1 MRNYEKNEGRGA
13 QRMAMRV
20 PGLSTRGATAKAI
33 SPFRL
38 FFLLLLVLFIVEA
51 IIMFILPLLFPGP
64 DTLLANVADA
74 LLLVTLSAPFLWILI
89 VQPLRTAV
97 AREATWAG
105 ALFEHV
111 VDGVVVLDGNG
122 TMVLLNPAAE
132 QIFGYSLH
140 EAIGQPLNALLNE
153 QAGWDR
159 ERFPLHGDHLHH
171 DILGRRKDGTLFP
184 MDFSVS
190 NVSLAG
196 ETAFIGIVRDI
207 TKRKQIEMAMLEKQ
221 SQLAELNLSLEQRV
235 AATVSELR
243 EKDRILIQ
251 QSRLAAMGEMINNIA
266 HQWRQ
271 PLNVLALL
279 AQKMRLCYDMGS
291 FTPEFLHESVNK
303 SMDLINHLSR
313 TIDDF
318 RNFFEPDKEKTEFMI
333 HEVVARTISLVED
346 NFSHLQ
352 IHIDFHGS
360 ATPAVIG
367 FPNEY
372 SQVLLNILMNAR
384 DALVEHQPDKA
395 IVAITIATEGDWS
408 VVTISDNGG
417 GMDDGVM
424 GKIFDPYF
432 TTKGPD
438 RGTGLGLYMSKTI
451 IEKNMNGRLTARNTA
466 DGAEFRIEIRQHAS
480 C

>member
-1 MRNYEKNEGRGA
+1 MRFYEKNEGVGA
-13 QRMAMRV
+13 QHVAMRV
-20 PGLSTRGATAKAI
+20 PGSPTRGATARAI

-51 IIMFILPLLFPGP
+51 IIMFILPFFFTDP
-64 DTLLANVADA
+64 DTFLANVVDA

-105 ALFEHV
+105 ALFENV
-111 VDGVVVLDGNG
+111 VDGVIVLDGVG
-122 TMVLLNPAAE
+122 AMVLLNPAAE

-140 EAIGQPLNALLNE
+140 EVSGQPLKVLLNE
-153 QAGWDR
+153 QAEW
-159 ERFPLHGDHLHH
+159 ERFPLHGDRLHH

-190 NVSLAG
+190 SVSLTG
-196 ETAFIGIVRDI
+196 ETAFIGIVRDT
-207 TKRKQIEMAMLEKQ
+207 TKRKQIEMAMIEKQ

-235 AATVSELR
+235 ATTVAELR

-279 AQKMRLCYDMGS
+279 AQKMRLYYDMGS
-291 FTPEFLHESVNK
+291 FTSEFMHESVNK
-303 SMDLINHLSR
+303 AMDLINHLSR

-333 HEVVARTISLVED
+333 HEVVVRTVSLIED
-346 NFSHLQ
+346 SFAHLQ
-352 IHIDFHGS
+352 ISIEFHGS
-360 ATPAVIG
+360 STATVIG

-384 DALVEHQPDKA
+384 DVLVERQPDKA
-395 IVAITIATEGDWS
+395 LVSVTISTEGEWS

-417 GMDDGVM
+417 GIDDGVM

-466 DGAEFRIEIRQHAS
+466 DGAEFRIELRQHAS
-480 C
+480 G